1 MPDNPPFMNAT
12 GNLSKILDKIK
23 QAQTPDRFSQDYLGS
38 TLGFASGSSRPFIPL
53 AKRLGFLGSDGAP
66 TELYRRFRNPSE
78 SKAAMAEAIRRGY
91 ADLYKVNENA
101 HTLSKSDL
109 SGLVAQVT
117 GLEANHS
124 SLRAIVGT
132 FEVLKTYADFSATPG
147 VKDEGEDE
155 EREEGLKGERRKPG
169 DLRLSTTVYLNLP
182 NTSDIAVFNAIF
194 KSLREHIL
202 S

>member
-1 MPDNPPFMNAT
+1 VPDNPPFMNAT

-38 TLGFASGSSRPFIPL
+38 TLGFTSGSSRAFIPL
-53 AKRLGFLGSDGAP
+53 AKRLGLLGSDGTP
-66 TELYRRFRNPSE
+66 TELYRRFRNSSE
-78 SKAAMAEAIRRGY
+78 SKAAMAEAIRKGY
-91 ADLYKVNENA
+91 ADLYKVNESV
-101 HTLSKSDL
+101 HTLSKADL
-109 SGLVAQVT
+109 NGLVAQVT
-117 GLEANHS
+117 GLEANSS
-124 SLRAIVGT
+124 SLRGIVGT
-132 FEVLKTYADFSATPG
+132 FEVLKNYADFTATPG
-147 VKDEGEDE
+147 PNPDEKEEHDEKPEDE
-155 EREEGLKGERRKPG
+155 RRVPG

>member
-53 AKRLGFLGSDGAP
+53 AKRLGLLGSDGTP
-66 TELYRRFRNPSE
+66 TELYRRFRNSSE
-78 SKAAMAEAIRRGY
+78 SKAAMAEAIRKGY
-91 ADLYKVNENA
+91 SDLYKVNENVHNLNKA
-101 HTLSKSDL
+101 DL
-109 SGLVAQVT
+109 NGLVAQVT
-117 GLEANHS
+117 GLEANS
-124 SLRAIVGT
+124 STLRAIVGT
-132 FEVLKTYADFSATPG
+132 FEVLKSYADFTATPG
-147 VKDEGEDE
+147 AVSGVE
-155 EREEGLKGERRKPG
+155 ELETPSDDERRSPHE
-169 DLRLSTTVYLNLP
+169 LRLSTTIYLNLP